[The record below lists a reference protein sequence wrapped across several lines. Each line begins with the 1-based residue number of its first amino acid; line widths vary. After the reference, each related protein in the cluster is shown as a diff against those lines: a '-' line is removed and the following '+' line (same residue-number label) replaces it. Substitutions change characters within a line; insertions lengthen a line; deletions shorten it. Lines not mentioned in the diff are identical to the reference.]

1 MTLNEFGAIGE
12 IVGAFGVI
20 ASLIYLSVQIR
31 QNTHAMDEGRRLA
44 LAQTY
49 QMRADALQQMLVTAA
64 HSEIG
69 AIIFKLTEDGYP
81 EDVTALDRLSAEE
94 RVRFRMWQIA
104 QQTHWDNLHF
114 QYQQGFLDEEY
125 FNDSFRERTVRLAPV
140 WRALGITGGRR
151 SFVAE
156 VEKLEKTYAA
166 RPQSPKPV
174 EGPTLKGDM

>member
-1 MTLNEFGAIGE
+1 MTINELGAIGE

-49 QMRADALQQMLVTAA
+49 QMRADALQEMLVTAA
-64 HSEIG
+64 TSQVG
-69 AIIFKLTEDGYP
+69 AIILKLTQDGYP
-81 EDVTALDRLSAEE
+81 EDVTALDRLTPEE
-94 RVRFRMWQIA
+94 RVRFRLWQIA
-104 QQTHWDNLHF
+104 QHTHWDNLHF

-140 WRALGITGGRR
+140 WRALGISGGRR
-151 SFVAE
+151 SFLDEVAR
-156 VEKLEKTYAA
+156 LEKERSA
-166 RPQSPKPV
+166 R
-174 EGPTLKGDM
+174 

>member
-1 MTLNEFGAIGE
+1 MSINELGAIGE
-12 IVGAFGVI
+12 IVGALGVI

-64 HSEIG
+64 YSEIG
-69 AIIFKLTEDGYP
+69 TIIFKLTEDGYP
-81 EDVTALDRLSAEE
+81 EDVTALERISAEE

-104 QQTHWDNLHF
+104 QHTHWDNLHF

-140 WRALGITGGRR
+140 WRALGITGGRQ
-151 SFVAE
+151 SFLNEVAR
-156 VEKLEKTYAA
+156 LEKQHSA
-166 RPQSPKPV
+166 K
-174 EGPTLKGDM
+174 

>member
-1 MTLNEFGAIGE
+1 MTINELGAIGE

-49 QMRADALQQMLVTAA
+49 QMRADALQEMLVTAA
-64 HSEIG
+64 NSQIG
-69 AIIFKLTEDGYP
+69 AIILKLTEDGYP
-81 EDVTALDRLSAEE
+81 EDVTALDRLSPEE
-94 RVRFRMWQIA
+94 RVRFRLWQIA
-104 QQTHWDNLHF
+104 QHTHWDNLHF

-140 WRALGITGGRR
+140 WRALGISGGRR
-151 SFVAE
+151 SFLDEVAR
-156 VEKLEKTYAA
+156 LEKERSA
-166 RPQSPKPV
+166 K
-174 EGPTLKGDM
+174 